1 MTDFSGKFV
10 VYYNVVVSNQ
20 GPPATVGGPATLPTA
35 SIPAVF
41 NVSLDYPLINKA
53 DDYVLAIVKGKV
65 FGTQLYGAGLTPEP
79 TAPTYPLN
87 LVDKILINST
97 TLSIIGSLYSNNLQS
112 QTILDIDFNQSKG
125 EDTDPVYFVPPF
137 PICLTLNNPTPIQVI
152 NLSAVV
158 QFNDGTQAPMLIPPG
173 QTFSCRLAFIRKF

>member
-10 VYYNVVVSNQ
+10 VYYNVVVSNPNAGSA
-20 GPPATVGGPATLPTA
+20 GPPVVVGTA
-35 SIPAVF
+35 IPAVF

-53 DDYVLAIVKGKV
+53 DDYVLAIVKAKV
-65 FGTQLYGAGLTPEP
+65 FGTQLYGAGQTHPPPTP
-79 TAPTYPLN
+79 TAPLN

-112 QTILDIDFNQSKG
+112 QTILDIDFNQSAG
-125 EDTDPVYFVPPF
+125 ENTDPVYFVPPY
-137 PICLTLNNPTPIQVI
+137 PICLTLNNPTPVQVI
-152 NLSAVV
+152 NLAAFV

>member
-10 VYYNVVVSNQ
+10 VYYNIVVSNPNT
-20 GPPATVGGPATLPTA
+20 GAGET
-35 SIPAVF
+35 IPAVF

-53 DDYVLAIVKGKV
+53 DDYVLAIVKAKV
-65 FGTQLYGAGLTPEP
+65 FGLQTYGTNPP
-79 TAPTYPLN
+79 TAPLN

-112 QTILDIDFNQSKG
+112 QTILDIDFNQSTG
-125 EDTDPVYFVPPF
+125 ENTDPVYFVPPY

-152 NLSAVV
+152 NLAAFV
-158 QFNDGTQAPMLIPPG
+158 QFNDGTQAPMQIPPG